1 MPTAFERLGGEAGL
15 RPIIDDFVDHVF
27 DDVMIGFFFRKVSR
41 KHIKEL
47 EYQHAAE
54 HLGGPVVYRGRPLRE
69 AHAGSPIMGGQ
80 FARRK
85 VILEQTLEKHGV
97 PEDIRE
103 AWLAHTESLRADI
116 TGNRGDDCD
125 PETTRGKT

>member
-1 MPTAFERLGGEAGL
+1 M
-15 RPIIDDFVDHVF
+15 F

-54 HLGGPVVYRGRPLRE
+54 HLGGPVVYRGRPLGE
-69 AHAGSPIMGGQ
+69 AHRAHPIMGGQ

-85 VILEQTLEKHGV
+85 RILEQTLTQHGV
-97 PEDIRE
+97 PDDIRT
-103 AWLAHTESLRADI
+103 AWLAHVESLREEVMG
-116 TGNRGDDCD
+116 TRRDDCD
-125 PETTRGKT
+125 LETGRGKA